1 MMKGAGSVDHDEIKR
16 LRAKAR
22 RVGTGGQHHGQ
33 PDPFEGYQDW
43 HSLVGDDDLED
54 NPNT

>member
-1 MMKGAGSVDHDEIKR
+1 MMKGAGSQNYEQIKR
-16 LRAKAR
+16 SNEQRDGKGVQQSPL
-22 RVGTGGQHHGQ
+22 
-33 PDPFEGYQDW
+33 PDPLEGYTDW